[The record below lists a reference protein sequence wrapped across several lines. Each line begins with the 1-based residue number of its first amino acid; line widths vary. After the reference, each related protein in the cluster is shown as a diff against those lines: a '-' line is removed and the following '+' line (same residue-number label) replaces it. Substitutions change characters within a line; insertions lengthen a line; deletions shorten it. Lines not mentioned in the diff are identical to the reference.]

1 MRIGNFL
8 FASIKEILKTNNIT
22 INSSGSLPERF
33 SAKVKE
39 IIQDQALL
47 VRGEQIFA
55 VKLDIPVRKGEYLL
69 LQFIEQKNGHLY
81 YRVLARS
88 SKPLLLPSNNS
99 FIMYHPGHF
108 TAQGRLVPFYIKPLN
123 DKNKKDKTIKDF
135 NNGTKIYEIAV
146 MTENIGIV
154 LIFIS
159 LDAKN
164 ASHFFS
170 LRLYVEQ
177 RDYIN
182 FFTERINSLLSSL
195 KKKNIILNDYQIE
208 LMDTSDLDETRENF
222 SRFISVDQ
230 KA

>member
-39 IIQDQALL
+39 IIQGQALL
-47 VRGEQIFA
+47 VRGEQVFA
-55 VKLDIPVRKGEYLL
+55 AKLDVPVKKGEYLL
-69 LQFIEQKNGHLY
+69 LQFMEQKDGHLY

-88 SKPLLLPSNNS
+88 SKPLPLSSNP
-99 FIMYHPGHF
+99 FIMYHPGYF
-108 TAQGRLVPFYIKPLN
+108 TAQGRLLPFYIKPLN
-123 DKNKKDKTIKDF
+123 DKDKKDKRIKNF
-135 NNGTKIYEIAV
+135 NNETKIFEIAV

-154 LIFIS
+154 LILIS

-170 LRLYVEQ
+170 FRLYVEQ

-182 FFTERINSLLSSL
+182 FFTERINSLLSSF
-195 KKKNIILNDYQIE
+195 KMKNIILNDYQIE